1 MKQKTILRLLGLSFL
16 IVLLAA
22 SCRKTFDTPHT
33 VDLGVKSTSTAIT
46 KIIPALTTGNITV
59 EFATT
64 PGAKYSVQ
72 IVPFGSEDPSEVFG
86 FTAES
91 NTTTKKYNLSGLNNG
106 DYTLVFIDVKGTEI
120 KSFITIKK

>member
-1 MKQKTILRLLGLSFL
+1 MKQKTIIKLLGLSFL
-16 IVLLAA
+16 TVLLAA
-22 SCRKTFDTPHT
+22 SCKKTFDTPHT
-33 VDLGVKSTSTAIT
+33 IDLGVKSTTTAIN

-72 IVPFGSEDPSEVFG
+72 VIPFGSEDPSKVFG
-86 FTAES
+86 FTAE
-91 NTTTKKYNLSGLNNG
+91 NNITTKNYNLSDLNNG
-106 DYTLVFIDVKGTEI
+106 DYALILIDVKGTEI